1 MITMLVRYALLPA
14 YFTSGN
20 ALGISR
26 TRTPRSAAGLGAAP
40 HFEVRR
46 RAEAALPHAD
56 AGRDLVHGLVNVS
69 LNHAGIGFLPL
80 AAGIGAT
87 KAVWLARRLAI
98 LAAGGVRDPGARR
111 GRHPDPSPDTA
122 GARCGVIMPYTYSVQ
137 RMYGLKRLMTHPL
150 HRLIERAEGTIP
162 PLLLG
167 IPPAVASAVGLA
179 LADQL
184 VRQHANFDYRA
195 GRRLPG
201 HGYSQATGFP
211 QRVPRSAL
219 GAVSSLARPPPEEAS
234 S

>member
-56 AGRDLVHGLVNVS
+56 AGRHLVHGLVNVS

-87 KAVWLARRLAI
+87 KAVWLASSC
-98 LAAGGVRDPGARR
+98 PE
-111 GRHPDPSPDTA
+111 SP
-122 GARCGVIMPYTYSVQ
+122 RY
-137 RMYGLKRLMTHPL
+137 
-150 HRLIERAEGTIP
+150 
-162 PLLLG
+162 
-167 IPPAVASAVGLA
+167 
-179 LADQL
+179 
-184 VRQHANFDYRA
+184 
-195 GRRLPG
+195 
-201 HGYSQATGFP
+201 
-211 QRVPRSAL
+211 
-219 GAVSSLARPPPEEAS
+219 
-234 S
+234 